1 MIPRYPLNP
10 SQLPK
15 FCPILSLEPDI
26 GPRFLVFALNEVR
39 NSVEDYKLNA
49 DRRRV
54 FALLVP
60 ILRSEGEDLRL
71 AEFLQKMPWNYSR
84 EVNAEII
91 ASHWR
96 ILRNINLSVQDNGMD
111 VYTMRHDHVESW
123 LGPLDL
129 MRLPS
134 AMRNLMN
141 NEDSPLER
149 VFVHE
154 DGQIAVM
161 LSYAKA
167 SASKK
172 SALPEAPAWVGT
184 IKGAQANSRK
194 GRSSISFDPVVL
206 ENSTL
211 LRIEVLNSS
220 QSIVF
225 RKICEIVAMH
235 QIIPASIDVWS
246 TYDNSASRRI
256 KERHNVEIEVRS
268 SLEDEIIQSIKDDA
282 YRYLLAQLKVHSLF
296 DIIGPAMIGPS
307 SSHTAGACRIG
318 QLARSILMALQE
330 AKYFAKIDNIEVLL
344 LGSFRN
350 TGPGHGTHIA
360 LGAGL
365 KGLAPDSPNLREE
378 GQIDKLEREG
388 VAWKN
393 SEKVIFSGFRA
404 ASAEED
410 RKFINKHGD
419 CQNIAEVI
427 AHTDKGVFSIVGFS
441 TGGSLVEVRHING
454 IKLAQAITGKRD
466 LWLPSPPLGH
476 RIALSQ
482 VKLAGGGCIHKIYP
496 QRPPRN
502 DLEPTFNTFD
512 EVLELAK
519 EKNKTLL
526 ELAIQIETELQGST
540 EDQIFRS
547 MQELWKIMVVS
558 VQEGL
563 DSQVRSTMNL
573 SGGDSRKLL
582 SYLQKQGFV
591 SFHALASVYA
601 LASAETNA
609 QMGRIVACPTAGACG
624 IIPGVM
630 RAWYE
635 VHLGMGKDPVV
646 LESMVVEALLVAAFI
661 GMIFYDDIP
670 TAGATLGCQAEI
682 GIGAAMAAAAL
693 VNLNGGSPEE
703 VVHGAIL
710 TIKNCM
716 GLVCDPVA
724 GLVEVPCIKRNA
736 MYASF
741 AITAADM
748 ARAGIRSQIPPD
760 QVVLAVKEVGE
771 RMHPNYKES
780 AKGGLA
786 ATLNGKD
793 IARRFSDLCEG
804 LFCGS
809 HCMCR

>member
-1 MIPRYPLNP
+1 MFLDVFEMVVKLNEIRITYDDSKLNP
-10 SQLPK
+10 
-15 FCPILSLEPDI
+15 
-26 GPRFLVFALNEVR
+26 N
-39 NSVEDYKLNA
+39 
-49 DRRRV
+49 RRRI
-54 FALLVP
+54 FRLLTP
-60 ILRSEGEDLRL
+60 ILRTEGEDVKL
-71 AEFLQKMPWNYSR
+71 AEFLQKMPWNYAR
-84 EVNAEII
+84 EVNPEII
-91 ASHWR
+91 ASHWK
-96 ILRNINLSVQDNGMD
+96 ILRNIDLSVHQSNMD
-111 VYTMRHDHVESW
+111 EYTMRHDHVEAW
-123 LGPLDL
+123 IGPLNF
-129 MRLPS
+129 MRLPA
-134 AMRNLMN
+134 AMRALKN
-141 NEDSPLER
+141 NEESPLER
-149 VFVHE
+149 VFVHD
-154 DGQIAVM
+154 DGHVAVM

-167 SASKK
+167 LDGLEFK
-172 SALPEAPAWVGT
+172 LPNPPSWVGT
-184 IKGAQANSRK
+184 IKSLQAISRK
-194 GRSSISFDPVVL
+194 GRSSISFDAVVL

-235 QIIPASIDVWS
+235 RIIPASIDIWS
-246 TYDNSASRRI
+246 AYEHAVSRRI
-256 KERHNVEIEVRS
+256 KERHNIEIEIRS
-268 SLEDEIIQSIKDDA
+268 SLEDDIIQSIKDDA

-318 QLARSILMALQE
+318 QLARSILMALQD
-330 AKYFAKIDNIEVLL
+330 AKHFKVIHDIEIVLY
-344 LGSFRN
+344 GSFRN

-360 LGAGL
+360 LGAGI
-365 KGLAPDSPNLREE
+365 KGLSPDSPLLREQ
-378 GQIDKLEREG
+378 GQLSSLEHDGIPWREG
-388 VAWKN
+388 G
-393 SEKVIFSGFRA
+393 KVVFLGFRA
-404 ASAEED
+404 ATEQED

-419 CQNIAEVI
+419 CSNIAEII
-427 AHTDKGVFSIVGFS
+427 ASTDKGEFSIVGFS
-441 TGGSLVEVRHING
+441 TGGSLVEVRHINNLM
-454 IKLAQAITGKRD
+454 LAKAITGKRD
-466 LWLPSPPLGH
+466 LWLPPPPLGE
-476 RIALSQ
+476 RIGISQ
-482 VKLAGGGCIHKIYP
+482 NEIEKGGCIAKIYP

-502 DLEPTFNTFD
+502 DIEPMFNTFD

-519 EKNKTLL
+519 EKEKTLL
-526 ELAIQIETELQGST
+526 ELAIEIEMELQGST
-540 EDQIFRS
+540 AEQIHKNMF
-547 MQELWKIMVVS
+547 ELWLIMQQS
-558 VQEGL
+558 VEEGL
-563 DSQVRSTMNL
+563 GSQTRTTMNL
-573 SGGDSRKLL
+573 SGGDGQKFLA
-582 SYLQKQGFV
+582 YLKKQGFV
-591 SFHALASVYA
+591 SFHSLAAAYA

-609 QMGRIVACPTAGACG
+609 QMGRIVACPTGGACG

-635 VHLGMGKDPVV
+635 LNLGEGRDPVV
-646 LESMVVEALLVAAFI
+646 LENMVVEALLVAAFI

-693 VNLNGGSPEE
+693 VQLNGGSAEE

-736 MYASF
+736 LYASF
-741 AITAADM
+741 SITGADM
-748 ARAGIRSQIPPD
+748 ARSGIRSQIPPD

-771 RMHPNYKES
+771 RMHPDYKES

-809 HCMCR
+809 GLCR